1 MHIKLQSGVSVENA
15 VIRDAFARS
24 ILMFRSPDVKLS
36 GISVERSPGEDS
48 WIVGQVQAWDWAGL
62 GPVQS
67 KQLNEGKKKFK

>member
-48 WIVGQVQAWDWAGL
+48 WIVGLDRFKLGIGL
-62 GPVQS
+62 GWALC
-67 KQLNEGKKKFK
+67 KANN